1 MGRAELSGIVVIDKP
16 GNISSAGVVRIVKK
30 TFKAKKVG
38 HAGTLDPFAEGVLI
52 CCLNQATRLA
62 EFLLHGKKKY
72 VAVLKLGEETNT
84 QDLTGTPVSTGKP
97 VDYSPQT
104 IQNVFT
110 KFEGAIKQ
118 LPPVYSA
125 LKHKGIPL
133 YKLARRGKPI
143 QKPPRCVRI
152 DKITIQEIALPLIRF
167 EVTCSAGTYIRTLCA
182 DIGKSLG
189 CGGHLT
195 ALNRL
200 ESSGF
205 TLDQAISLPELAKLR
220 SSVEL
225 SRHIIPMADALPDL
239 PQFRADTRLAE
250 KIQHGEI
257 ITTKDLIEKN
267 GSAETSSAG
276 SVIKIVDG
284 DGDLIAILKYKESG
298 HRLAYCCVFPKEKN
312 VIPEKIGK

>member
-1 MGRAELSGIVVIDKP
+1 MGSGQLSGIIVIDKP
-16 GNISSAGVVRIVKK
+16 GNISSAGVVRFVKK
-30 TFKAKKVG
+30 TLNAEKVG

-72 VAVLKLGEETNT
+72 AAVLKLGEETNT

-97 VDYSPQT
+97 VDFSPQT
-104 IQNVFT
+104 IQNVVT
-110 KFEGAIKQ
+110 KFKGPIKQ
-118 LPPVYSA
+118 LPPIYSA

-133 YKLARRGKPI
+133 YKLARRGKPV
-143 QKPPRCVRI
+143 QKPPRCVQI
-152 DKITIQEIALPLIRF
+152 DDITIQEIALPLVRF

-205 TLDQAISLPELAKLR
+205 TLDQSISLPELEKLR
-220 SSVEL
+220 GSPEL
-225 SRHIIPMADALPDL
+225 SRHIIRMADALPDM
-239 PQFRADTRLAE
+239 PQFRADTRLAD
-250 KIQHGEI
+250 KIQHGKM
-257 ITTKDLIEKN
+257 ITTTDLI
-267 GSAETSSAG
+267 GTYGMAEALSAG
-276 SVIKIVDG
+276 SEIKIVDG
-284 DGDLIAILKYKESG
+284 EGDLIAILMYREPG
-298 HRLAYCCVFPKEKN
+298 HRLAYRCVFPK
-312 VIPEKIGK
+312 